1 MVKKGKAVKFAKRD
15 VSVRTLLTRELYD
28 RLRSVADKDRRTI
41 STTMLLLLEQALDAR
56 DSEDD

>member
-1 MVKKGKAVKFAKRD
+1 MGNRKVAKFAKRD

-28 RLRSVADKDRRTI
+28 RLRAVADKDRRTI
-41 STTMLLLLEQALDAR
+41 STTMLLLLEKALDAR